1 MYARMPDRFALQPAA
16 LEPSRARLAALQLQL
31 ATRETELTA
40 ASDELQQ
47 LQAKYLKAVGGFYRK
62 LVELEAAIA
71 EAEIAAGLRVPA
83 PPEDAADTEDAAD
96 VEGVS
101 AGCSNRGVPSNDL
114 KAMYRNLARTIHP
127 DLALDDPARLRRHSL
142 MAEANRAYAERDED
156 RLRLILH
163 TFERSPDSV
172 LDDDDADE
180 SRLRRRIA
188 LIEDRL
194 LAIDVEFAGLHA
206 SAIWELKQK
215 IDNAKARGWD
225 LFTEMVLEVKREVRR
240 ATARLAKTLAII
252 ASATTK

>member
-1 MYARMPDRFALQPAA
+1 MNARMPDRFALQPAA
-16 LEPSRARLAALQLQL
+16 LEASRARLASLQLQL
-31 ATRETELTA
+31 AARETELTA

-62 LVELEAAIA
+62 LVDLEAAIV

-83 PPEDAADTEDAAD
+83 PPEDAADTEDTAD
-96 VEGVS
+96 VEGPFE
-101 AGCSNRGVPSNDL
+101 GCSNRGAPSTDL

-180 SRLRRRIA
+180 TRLRRRIA

-194 LAIDVEFAGLHA
+194 LAIDAEFAGLHG
-206 SAIWELKQK
+206 SAIWQLKRK
-215 IDNAKARGWD
+215 IDAATAQGWD
-225 LFTEMVLEVKREVRR
+225 LFAEMVLEVKREVRR
-240 ATARLAKTLAII
+240 ATARLAK
-252 ASATTK
+252 ASEILSSAPRK